1 MPDTNNKLIYKDLI
15 PNINKYF
22 TNIGVTLSVL
32 LIIISFINLI
42 FQSTKQTTD
51 QNNSIIN
58 PYIENILKKNFK
70 DSNDTSIE
78 TNFIGVLNIIII
90 DFSKKLSYESSP
102 ETNIYL
108 KIYSNYFKQPIL
120 SCITSIILLFSII
133 QYKLPDNIIKS
144 LIIMSLR
151 LIAIGLWLLIFM
163 SIIYIIV
170 YTISLLVVGYFYDA
184 TIKSY
189 GMNLLFPCLTFIVL
203 MILKNQNIITNIKLN
218 GGGRKKNK

>member
-22 TNIGVTLSVL
+22 TYIGVTLSIL
-32 LIIISFINLI
+32 LFIISCINLI
-42 FQSTKQTTD
+42 FQSTKQTSG
-51 QNNSIIN
+51 QNSSVIN
-58 PYIENILKKNFK
+58 PYIENILKKNFRVS
-70 DSNDTSIE
+70 DDISIE

-90 DFSKKLSYESSP
+90 DFSKNLVYKSTP
-102 ETNIYL
+102 ETNIFL
-108 KIYSNYFKQPIL
+108 KIYSNYLKQPIL

-133 QYKLPDNIIKS
+133 QYNLPNDIIKS
-144 LIIMSLR
+144 MIIISLR
-151 LIAIGLWLLIFM
+151 LIAIGLWLLIFL

-170 YTISLLVVGYFYDA
+170 YTICLLVVGYFYDA

-189 GMNLLFPCLTFIVL
+189 GMNLLFPCITFIFL
-203 MILKNQNIITNIKLN
+203 LILKKQNIISNLTFT